1 MELNCSSQK
10 LAARMGSK
18 QSDVEVAAARKLHLG
33 TRSGD
38 PFAPFSVGRRKERME
53 SCGEGGGEGILCCEK
68 RADKIFFHTY
78 ALLSEMDAFH
88 WQHCSFLEQKKRI
101 LIHALYFSPHPWGVG
116 LRAIAFCCKDVR
128 KRKQTGVKTS
138 TECVASDCRRRRF
151 LDAIGN
157 KIESRE

>member
-88 WQHCSFLEQKKRI
+88 WQLCSFLEQEKTDTYTCT
-101 LIHALYFSPHPWGVG
+101 LFFSPPLGRG
-116 LRAIAFCCKDVR
+116 AAR
-128 KRKQTGVKTS
+128 
-138 TECVASDCRRRRF
+138 DCI
-151 LDAIGN
+151 LL
-157 KIESRE
+157 